1 MKIIK
6 QGLAVLLAVLLMIP
20 ALPVKA
26 AKLPEATD
34 NGQEVLLTESS
45 EIFFNTGNCVYQVV
59 EKEEFADNEEG
70 KVCFEEDGSYT
81 IKIPEINPF
90 FPYEVQFTYNNE
102 VTNLWFMTPE
112 DSVEIGGHT
121 FYVEA
126 DFDGTVVTQMSLN
139 VAGDTV
145 VVYPE
150 KKEFTNDGIST
161 FSLLP
166 LTEKRFTVDL
176 SDYTPVELTMV
187 ALDSIFTGDIALTDT
202 DKVMWKYDDEDN
214 YIMSSPGAGDNYTI
228 SSFGDKIDLSYY
240 TYSGRSNIWQMIVG
254 KADQLE
260 SSNIRYIVKVNTTE
274 SEEWLTST
282 VYTQDQDGNR
292 TEVTELKSRYYDRN
306 SVQYSVTVQAEELEN
321 IGQAYISLDINNSI
335 FPSTNYDY
343 LKVYEGKF
351 ESASEAMAGVD
362 ITDNIWNVNMAEK
375 DAGYLLREGYYK
387 WITVVT
393 FDSSNNI
400 TGCLSIN
407 LGILATSNSINVDH
421 LYFKLGNTL
430 EWISTYNNR
439 NTYKDG
445 CYYCTRT
452 LYKGYAANNIYHL
465 NMRYYQLNNE
475 SNSMVTAAYVGQ
487 YASISEAKDAGAG
500 NIKDSLFDSS
510 SNGGYA
516 ADYSQGVYFT
526 IFVGEDG
533 EDGQEV
539 YQYCVKLEE
548 GEKSENTLNSS
559 TYVTFKDLKDAQGND
574 IPSYIAEY
582 DEDSYGEYN
591 YLTILVDKDIDITN
605 VAPVFSTIDGI
616 KLYTAGGSTPEESGV
631 STHDFSNGPVQYTA
645 SSEDKMNQ
653 KNYWLQIV
661 KADSG
666 VGHLYINSLL
676 DSDANTEIKD
686 NVIYS
691 VREILLDG
699 YHHDKHDILLANM
712 GMDSIPNLAVEL
724 DSETIVLDDYWTLS
738 GDNDLSGFQ
747 TTAVTAYYGELS
759 NLAKIR
765 LKAKVD
771 QGAKATGTLTIKS
784 GDTVLMVLELTGIVG
799 DPCITTTAIPAAVK
813 YVPYGTMIQNN
824 NKYSWNQVTYS
835 MIRGTLPAGME
846 VKPNGELYGV
856 PTEEGEFTF
865 TVRMK
870 NSYSSFSY
878 SDMTY
883 TLSVLKNTYT
893 NVDGATDP
901 GYMLLQR
908 VQDTTMDTPPDQT
921 LVSEGIYAEFV
932 DLYLDGV
939 KLAEGVDYN
948 SESGSTR
955 ITIRGQSLTSSGT
968 TGTHTLGIE
977 FRTEDTDTLRRAA
990 QNFEIMDD
998 STDDDSDTDTENNNT
1013 GNNTTN
1019 DTVNNNTNVT
1029 TNPEE
1034 TNSNTNPEET
1044 IANAEENSTNSEN
1057 QAENTPSPNDSV
1069 EEIIYY
1075 TIQPGDSL
1083 WGIAQRY
1090 YGSGQY
1096 WERILRDN
1104 ADIISSPDRIYAGQ
1118 VIIIKLT
1125 QNNMQ
1130 PPANTEAN
1138 TIENT
1143 SENSIVNA
1151 GSYTIQAGDS
1161 LWGIARRV
1169 YGRGELWEKIYQAN
1183 RNTISDPG
1191 VIYNGQVLNIPE

>member
-1 MKIIK
+1 MKTIK
-6 QGLAVLLAVLLMIP
+6 QGLAVLLAVLLIIP

-26 AKLPEATD
+26 AKLPEAAN
-34 NGQEVLLTESS
+34 NGQEVLLMESP
-45 EIFFNTGNCVYQVV
+45 EISFNTGNCVYQVV

-150 KKEFTNDGIST
+150 KKEFTNDGASA

-166 LTEKRFTVDL
+166 LTERELEVDL

-187 ALDSIFTGDIALTDT
+187 ALDSIFTGDTALTDT
-202 DKVMWKYDDEDN
+202 DKVMWTYGHGDD
-214 YIMSSPGAGDNYTI
+214 YTI
-228 SSFGDKIDLSYY
+228 SSPGDKIDLSYY
-240 TYSGRSNIWQMIVG
+240 TYYSTSNTWQMIVG

-260 SSNIRYIVKVNTTE
+260 SSNVRYIVEVNTTK
-274 SEEWLTST
+274 SREWLTST

-292 TEVTELKSRYYDRN
+292 TEGTVLESNYYDTG
-306 SVQYSVTVQAEELEN
+306 SAGYSITVQEEELEN
-321 IGQAYISLDINNSI
+321 IAQAYISLDINNSI
-335 FPSTNYDY
+335 FPSTKYDY

-351 ESASEAMAGVD
+351 ESAAEAMAGVD

-375 DAGYLLREGYYK
+375 DAGYLLRKGYSK
-387 WITVVT
+387 WITVLT
-393 FDSSNNI
+393 FDNSNNI
-400 TGCLSIN
+400 TGCLPIRISFS
-407 LGILATSNSINVDH
+407 TRSNSPIRGNEIDVGS
-421 LYFKLGNTL
+421 LYFKVGDTL
-430 EWISTYNNR
+430 KSVSYDNNEE
-439 NTYKDG
+439 YKDG
-445 CYYCTRT
+445 CCYYTKI

-465 NMRYYQLNNE
+465 NMRYYQDGVQK
-475 SNSMVTAAYVGQ
+475 NSMVTAVYVGQ
-487 YASISEAKDAGAG
+487 YASISEAKNAGAE
-500 NIKDSLFDSS
+500 NIKDSLFGSS
-510 SNGGYA
+510 AKRYA
-516 ADYSQGVYFT
+516 ADYSQGVYFS

-533 EDGQEV
+533 ESSQEK
-539 YQYCVKLEE
+539 YYYCVKVEE
-548 GEKSENTLNSS
+548 GERSEYTLSS
-559 TYVTFKDLKDAQGND
+559 DTYVEFRGLKDANGHY
-574 IPSYIAEY
+574 IPSYITEY

-591 YLTILVDKDIDITN
+591 YLTILVDKDTDISN
-605 VAPVFSTIDGI
+605 VAPIFDTRNEI
-616 KLYTAGGSTPEESGV
+616 KLYAAGSSTPEESGV
-631 STHDFSNGPVQYTA
+631 STHDFLNGAVQYTA
-645 SSEDKMNQ
+645 SSENKIYQ

-666 VGHLYINSLL
+666 AGKLYINSLS
-676 DSDANTEIKD
+676 DNDANTEIKD

-691 VREILLDG
+691 VREVMLDG

-712 GMDSIPNLAVEL
+712 GTDSIPNLAVEL
-724 DSETIVLDDYWTLS
+724 NSETVALDNYWTLS

-747 TTAVTAYYGELS
+747 TTAVTASYGKLS

-765 LKAKVD
+765 LKAKVE
-771 QGAKATGTLTIKS
+771 QGAEATGTLTIKS
-784 GDTVLMVLELTGIVG
+784 EDTVLMVLELTGIVG
-799 DPCITTTAIPAAVK
+799 DPCITTTEIPAAVK

-824 NKYSWNQVTYS
+824 NKYSRNQVTYS
-835 MIRGTLPAGME
+835 LIRGTLPSGME

-998 STDDDSDTDTENNNT
+998 STDDDSDTDTDNNNT

-1104 ADIISSPDRIYAGQ
+1104 ADTISSPNRIYAGQ

-1125 QNNMQ
+1125 QNNVE
-1130 PPANTEAN
+1130 PPANTEVN
-1138 TIENT
+1138 TIENA
-1143 SENSIVNA
+1143 SENPIVNA

>member
-6 QGLAVLLAVLLMIP
+6 QGLAVLLAVLLMVP

-34 NGQEVLLTESS
+34 SGQEVLLTESP

-139 VAGDTV
+139 VAGDIV

-150 KKEFTNDGIST
+150 KKEFTNDGTSS

-166 LTEKRFTVDL
+166 LTEKRLEVNL

-202 DKVMWKYDDEDN
+202 DKVMWTYGYGDD
-214 YIMSSPGAGDNYTI
+214 YKISSPG
-228 SSFGDKIDLSYY
+228 DKINLSYD
-240 TYSGRSNIWQMIVG
+240 TYSDTSNTWQMIVG

-260 SSNIRYIVKVNTTE
+260 SSNIRYIVRVNTTK

-282 VYTQDQDGNR
+282 VYIQDQDGNR
-292 TEVTELKSRYYDRN
+292 TKATVLENEYYD
-306 SVQYSVTVQAEELEN
+306 YSLGRCDITIQSDELEN
-321 IGQAYISLDINNSI
+321 IGQAYISLNINNSI
-335 FPSTNYDY
+335 FPSTKYDY

-351 ESASEAMAGVD
+351 ESAAEAMASVD

-387 WITVVT
+387 WITVVI

-400 TGCLSIN
+400 TGCLPIN
-407 LGILATSNSINVDH
+407 LRLLTTGNRISVGN
-421 LYFKLGNTL
+421 LYFKLGDISN
-430 EWISTYNNR
+430 WIRSYSNR
-439 NTYKDG
+439 DTYKDG
-445 CYYCTRT
+445 CHYYTKT
-452 LYKGYAANNIYHL
+452 LYKGYTANNIYHL
-465 NMRYYQLNNE
+465 NMSYYQIDSE

-487 YASISEAKDAGAG
+487 YASISDAKDAGAR
-500 NIKDSLFDSS
+500 NIKDFLFDSS
-510 SNGGYA
+510 SKGGYA

-533 EDGQEV
+533 ESSQEK
-539 YQYCVKLEE
+539 YYYCVKVEE
-548 GEKSENTLNSS
+548 GERSEYTLSSS
-559 TYVTFKDLKDAQGND
+559 TYVTFEGLRDANGYY
-574 IPSYIAEY
+574 IPSYVAEY

-591 YLTILVDKDIDITN
+591 YLTILVDKDTDITN
-605 VAPVFSTIDGI
+605 VAPTFSTIDGI
-616 KLYTAGGSTPEESGV
+616 KLYTAGSNTPEESGI

-666 VGHLYINSLL
+666 AGQLYINSLS

-686 NVIYS
+686 DVIYS
-691 VREILLDG
+691 VREVMLDG

-712 GMDSIPNLAVEL
+712 GTDSIPNLAVEL
-724 DSETIVLDDYWTLS
+724 NSETVALDNYWTLS

-747 TTAVTAYYGELS
+747 TTAVTASYGELS

-765 LKAKVD
+765 LKAKVE
-771 QGAKATGTLTIKS
+771 QGAEATGTLTIKS

-799 DPCITTTAIPAAVK
+799 DPCITTTEIPAAVK

-835 MIRGTLPAGME
+835 MIKGTLPAGME

-856 PTEEGEFTF
+856 PMEEGEFTF

-870 NSYSSFSY
+870 NSYTSFSY

-998 STDDDSDTDTENNNT
+998 STDDDSDSDTDNNNT

-1029 TNPEE
+1029 TNPED

-1075 TIQPGDSL
+1075 TVQPGDSL

-1104 ADIISSPDRIYAGQ
+1104 ADTISSPNRIYAGQ

-1130 PPANTEAN
+1130 SPANTEAN

-1143 SENSIVNA
+1143 SENPIVNA